1 MIKAETEEGG
11 MEAETEAGGMEAELK
26 EGMEAEL
33 EKEWKQKMRIRQR
46 RE

>member
-33 EKEWKQKMRIRQR
+33 EKEWK
-46 RE
+46 